1 MYTSLFILITAIV
14 IIDFFVERTLD
25 WLNAASAR
33 SLPPEELADVYDSNK
48 YARAQQYKKV
58 TGRFGLLTSTISF
71 AAIMLMLFLGGFAW
85 VDQLAR
91 SLVDHPILVTL
102 VFFGI
107 LMLAS
112 SIINLPF
119 TIYGTFVIEEKF
131 GFNRTTPKTF
141 VLDKFKGLLLGGVI
155 GGGLLALVTWL
166 YFSTGQWFWILA
178 WSAIS
183 VFSVFM
189 AMFYS
194 NLIVPLFNKQTPLP
208 AGELRDAIEN
218 YCAKNKFSLTNIYV
232 IDGSKRSSK
241 ANAYFT
247 GLGHKKRIVLYDT
260 LIQQLSTEE
269 IVAVLAHETGHY
281 KKKHTLTGMA
291 LSVLETG
298 LTLYI
303 LDLLV
308 MDPRLSVA
316 LGAQQAAFHLGL
328 VTFGILYSPISL
340 MLGLGGNMLSRKN
353 EFAADRFAA
362 ETSAPEH
369 LISGLKKMASEHLSN
384 LTPHPLYVFV
394 HYSHPPLLAR
404 VKHLSKWVKK

>member
-1 MYTSLFILITAIV
+1 MYSSLFIIITGIV
-14 IIDFFVERTLD
+14 IIDFFIERTLD
-25 WLNAASAR
+25 WLNATSAR
-33 SLPPEELADVYDSNK
+33 SLPPEELADVYDSEK
-48 YARAQQYKKV
+48 YARAQRYKKV
-58 TGRFGLLTSTISF
+58 TGRFSLLTSAISF
-71 AAIMLMLFLGGFAW
+71 VAIMLMLFLGGFAW
-85 VDQLAR
+85 ADQLAR
-91 SLVDHPILVTL
+91 TIVVHPIAITL
-102 VFFGI
+102 IFFAI

-112 SIINLPF
+112 SVVNLPF
-119 TIYGTFVIEEKF
+119 SIYGTFVIEQKF

-141 VLDKFKGLLLGGVI
+141 VLDKLKGLLLGGII

-183 VFSVFM
+183 AFSIFM

-208 AGELRDAIEN
+208 AGELRDAIES
-218 YCAKNKFSLTNIYV
+218 YCARNKFALTNIFV

-260 LIQQLSTEE
+260 LIQQLSTDE

-281 KKKHTLTGMA
+281 KKKHTLSGMV
-291 LSVLETG
+291 LSILETG

-308 MDPRLSVA
+308 MDARLSLA
-316 LGAQQAAFHLGL
+316 LGAQEAAFHLGL

-340 MLGLGGNMLSRKN
+340 LLGLGGNMLSRKN
-353 EFAADRFAA
+353 EFEADRFAA
-362 ETSAPEH
+362 ETSGAEH

-384 LTPHPLYVFV
+384 LTPHPWYVFF

-404 VKHLSKWVKK
+404 VRHLSKWRRN